1 MLSVEEYLSSLY
13 PTSRIKK
20 LKEDLEY
27 PAPVG
32 KSLLATVFDGYS
44 MWSNIISKTTQH
56 ETPILSWKAFDRK

>member
-27 PAPVG
+27 PGPVG
-32 KSLLATVFDGYS
+32 KSLLATVFDVFYG
-44 MWSNIISKTTQH
+44 SNIISKTTQH